1 MAVLLVGCGGVL
13 SARAFAQA
21 PANSNAPQNNST
33 APADKPK
40 NSPEANPFPD
50 DTNVPVLPSANS
62 PGTAASAPDGP
73 GEEPKTGDETP
84 RLAFT
89 ARLDVAAVSVLGRG
103 VKRE

>member
-1 MAVLLVGCGGVL
+1 MTFGVVAASTTNSINNITPGVL
-13 SARAFAQA
+13 GFLIVAAMGGALVFLLFSMNKQFRKIT
-21 PANSNAPQNNST
+21 P
-33 APADKPK
+33 
-40 NSPEANPFPD
+40 
-50 DTNVPVLPSANS
+50 
-62 PGTAASAPDGP
+62 AASAPDAG